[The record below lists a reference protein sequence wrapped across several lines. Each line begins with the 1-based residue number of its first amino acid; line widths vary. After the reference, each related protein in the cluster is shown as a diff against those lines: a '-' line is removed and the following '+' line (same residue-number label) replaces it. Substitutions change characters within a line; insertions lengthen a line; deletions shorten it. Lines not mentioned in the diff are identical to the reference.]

1 MKISSMKKLVLLSL
15 CLIAFFNLPELNAQ
29 VKNTQ
34 ENIRAVERQINKTL
48 GKWHKAAAEANF
60 ENYFNLM
67 TEDAVFIGTDAT
79 ENWTL
84 PEFKKFSKPY
94 FESGKAWD
102 FSTLDR
108 NLYVHENLRVAWFD
122 ELLDTHMGIC
132 RGSGVLMKEKGK
144 WKISHYVL
152 SITIPNENVDEITNI
167 KREFDEDL
175 ISKMKEN

>member
-1 MKISSMKKLVLLSL
+1 MKKLALLSL
-15 CLIAFFNLPELNAQ
+15 CLIAFLSFSELNAQ

-34 ENIRAVERQINKTL
+34 ENIKAAERQINKTI

-60 ENYFNLM
+60 ENYFGLM

-84 PEFKKFSKPY
+84 PEFRKFSRPY
-94 FESGKAWD
+94 FESGKAWT
-102 FSTLDR
+102 FRTLDR

-132 RGSGVLMKEKGK
+132 RGSGVLMKENGI
-144 WKISHYVL
+144 WKIHHYVL
-152 SITIPNENVDEITNI
+152 SITIPNENVKEITKI
-167 KREFDEDL
+167 KKQFDEDL
-175 ISKMKEN
+175 ISKMKNN